1 MRSLEFEANGFS
13 QEIRMER
20 LLEGIGQAAHV
31 SPNVFSFFR
40 PEYAA
45 PGQIIEASLT
55 SPEAQVMNAPTIVGF
70 LNGIF
75 SLIDLGLTRC
85 YGGFGNKSL
94 NQCKHYEPGR
104 GFSKD
109 PEKFSFGMLRYSPRS
124 TSSEDI
130 VDDLAILLTGGRMSA
145 ISRASLVAAYAS
157 EVDNSDEA
165 GALRLLQKL
174 MISSPGFH
182 STNVFHS
189 TDLLRPEPD
198 TPVQSEEPY
207 KAIVF
212 FNLNGGMD
220 GFNMLVPHEECSVY
234 QNYADARGFIALQ
247 PNELLPLLATGITG
261 QVCDKF
267 SVHKK
272 LPIVQDLFDR
282 GQLSFV
288 ANMGILQ
295 QPVQKDNWRKLHDK
309 TALFAHK

>member
-1 MRSLEFEANGFS
+1 MRSLEFEANAFS

-20 LLEGIGQAAHV
+20 LLEGIGQAAHF
-31 SPNVFSFFR
+31 SPDVFSFFR

-94 NQCKHYEPGR
+94 NNCLHYTPGK
-104 GFSKD
+104 GYSKD
-109 PEKFSFGMLRYSPRS
+109 PEVHSFGMLRYAPTF

-145 ISRASLVAAYAS
+145 TSRASLVAAYAS
-157 EVDNSDEA
+157 EADQSNAA

-174 MISSPGFH
+174 MITSPEFH
-182 STNVFHS
+182 STNIFHS
-189 TDLLRPEPD
+189 TDQLRPVPD
-198 TPVQSEEPY
+198 APVQSDEPY

-220 GFNMLVPHEECSVY
+220 GFNMLVPHVDCLVY
-234 QNYADARGFIALQ
+234 TNYANARGFIALP
-247 PNELLPLLATGITG
+247 PNELLPLATGITG

-272 LPIVQDLFDR
+272 LPVVRDLFDR

-295 QPVQKDNWRKLHDK
+295 QPVQKDNWRKLHSK